1 MVIHERHELYSIG
14 RMEWLAASR
23 RRLARIDGVDCHLH
37 ADLHRA
43 GGSTAKSVTVTVAG
57 PARLTL
63 TWVDN
68 AAGNAIFKIERRI
81 AAGGTYAQIATT
93 SAGATQYV
101 DATPARGNTYC
112 YRVRAWTAGG
122 NSQYSNEACATL

>member
-1 MVIHERHELYSIG
+1 MVSYQGHELYSIG

-23 RRLARIDGVDCHLH
+23 RRLARIYGVDRHLH

-68 AAGNAIFKIERRI
+68 ATGNAIFKIERRI
-81 AAGGTYAQIATT
+81 AAGGTYPQIATVNYKT
-93 SAGATQYV
+93 LLGKMKVYGLGWV
-101 DATPARGNTYC
+101 NAR
-112 YRVRAWTAGG
+112 A
-122 NSQYSNEACATL
+122 NE